1 MSVASTNQ
9 RDFAGPSCTGGG
21 VMLRAVFVRTLKPD
35 VSYEQFKQAWVP
47 EGLGD
52 SYPVRARVARNLA
65 NDRQVI
71 TIIELDVPPAEF
83 RAASSSLTR
92 ADALARL
99 AEIVES
105 TELEGVYEDIFDEH
119 SLPG

>member
-1 MSVASTNQ
+1 
-9 RDFAGPSCTGGG
+9 
-21 VMLRAVFVRTLKPD
+21 MLRAVFVRTLKPG

-47 EGLGD
+47 EGLSG
-52 SYPVRARVARNLA
+52 SYPARARVARNVA

-71 TIIELDVPPAEF
+71 TIIELDVPAGEF

-99 AEIVES
+99 ADIVDS
-105 TELEGVYEDIFDEH
+105 TELEGVYEDIFNEN
-119 SLPG
+119 SLPV

>member
-1 MSVASTNQ
+1 V
-9 RDFAGPSCTGGG
+9 
-21 VMLRAVFVRTLKPD
+21 VLRAVFVRTLKPG
-35 VSYEQFKQAWVP
+35 VSYEQFKRVWVP
-47 EGLGD
+47 EGLSG
-52 SYPVRARVARNLA
+52 SHPVTVRVARNVA

-71 TIIELDVPPAEF
+71 TIIELDVPAAEV
-83 RAASSSLTR
+83 RAASSSLTL

-105 TELEGVYEDIFDEH
+105 TELEGVYEDIFDES